1 MAERG
6 CRIKKISAVY
16 TLSGYGEYMPKE
28 GFVNAAAPFA
38 YLLVQAIPFR
48 AELYR
53 SLMYLLSVLPQFRC
67 KEFL

>member
-1 MAERG
+1 
-6 CRIKKISAVY
+6 
-16 TLSGYGEYMPKE
+16 MPKE

-38 YLLVQAIPFR
+38 YLPVQAIPFG
-48 AELYR
+48 AEFCR